1 MTKVQTW
8 LHAFDSK
15 QCFEWLFSIY
25 GEDEA
30 LLRERR
36 ARYVEALQVFANV
49 FGGDSEVV
57 IARAPGRINLMGRHV
72 DHRGGHVNPMALNV
86 ETLMVAQP
94 RDDDEVVAHNVE
106 GVFPPRR
113 FCIGEE
119 IPSNKIRDLSEWDA
133 WTMSKFRERQAAG
146 TDKDWVNYLKA
157 AAVYFQD
164 AVRDVGNGLRAVP
177 CAEERHGVRSLR
189 GMNVMVDGNVPR
201 SAGLASSSALFIATA
216 EALLHLNGVAF
227 EPREFV
233 EHCGRG
239 EWYVGT
245 RGGSG
250 DHAAI
255 KFGRKGRVS
264 HIGFFPSTV
273 KHMPFP
279 SEYRVIIANS
289 REEAHKA
296 GGARNRFNQCVACYE
311 FGFMLI
317 QENFPEHAPKLERL
331 RDVNAE
337 RLGVS
342 ETEIDRILHSL
353 PERATRDELLKTLPE
368 SRHARLREIFAQHDE
383 PTDGYPIR
391 DVCIFGVTECHRS
404 RLCFDLLEHGDMKG
418 FGEFMNV
425 SHDGDRVA
433 FNDQCQ
439 MSNVQCPIYLRPGAY
454 ACSTP
459 MIDRMVDVA
468 LNVDGVMG
476 AQLSGAGLGGCIMI
490 LARREAVESVRV
502 TLEEKYYRPMQRE
515 PGVYVCVPVE
525 GSGVLTKPQT

>member
-8 LHAFDSK
+8 LRAFEGK
-15 QCFEWLFSIY
+15 QCFEWLSAIY

-36 ARYVEALQVFANV
+36 ARYLEALRAFAKV
-49 FGGDSEVV
+49 FGDDAAVV

-94 RDDDEVVAHNVE
+94 RDDDAIVAHNVE
-106 GVFPPRR
+106 GIFPPRH
-113 FCIGEE
+113 FCIREE
-119 IPSNKIRDLSEWDA
+119 VPSEKIRDLSEWDA

-164 AVRDVGNGLRAVP
+164 AVR
-177 CAEERHGVRSLR
+177 ETKFR
-189 GMNVMVDGNVPR
+189 GMNAMVDGNVPR
-201 SAGLASSSALFIATA
+201 SAGLASSSALFMATA
-216 EALLHLNGVAF
+216 EALLRLNGVAF

-239 EWYVGT
+239 EWFVGT

-255 KFGRKGRVS
+255 KFGRKGHVS

-273 KHMPFP
+273 KHVPFP

-296 GGARNRFNQCVACYE
+296 GGARNRFNQCIACYE

-337 RLGVS
+337 NLGVS
-342 ETEIDRILHSL
+342 ETEIDRLLDSL
-353 PERATRDELLKTLPE
+353 PERATRQELLKMLPE
-368 SRHARLREIFAQHDE
+368 SRHARLHEIFAQHDE
-383 PTDGYPIR
+383 PADGYPIR
-391 DVCIFGVTECHRS
+391 GVCVFGVAECHRS
-404 RLCFDLLEHGDMKG
+404 RLCVDLLERGDMEG
-418 FGEFMNV
+418 FGELMNV
-425 SHDGDRVA
+425 SHDGDRVTPRGRGLGVRV
-433 FNDQCQ
+433 NEPSTLHPQ
-439 MSNVQCPIYLRPGAY
+439 PLTLRPGAY

-459 MIDRMVDVA
+459 MIDRMVDIA
-468 LNVDGVMG
+468 LSVDGVLG

-490 LARREAVESVRV
+490 LARREAVEAVRV
-502 TLEEKYYRPMQRE
+502 ALEENYYRPLQRE

-525 GSGVLTKPQT
+525 GSGVLTHPA

>member
-8 LHAFDSK
+8 LRAFDGN
-15 QCFEWLFSIY
+15 QCLEWLASLY

-36 ARYVEALQVFANV
+36 AGYVAALRAFAHV
-49 FGGDSEVV
+49 FGDDAEVV

-86 ETLMVAQP
+86 ETLLVAQP
-94 RDDDEVVAHNVE
+94 RDDDEIVAHNVE
-106 GVFPPRR
+106 DAFPPRR
-113 FCIGEE
+113 FRIREE
-119 IPSNKIRDLSEWDA
+119 SPPTKIRDLSEWDA
-133 WTMSKFRERQAAG
+133 WTMAKFRERQAAG

-164 AVRDVGNGLRAVP
+164 AVRAMP
-177 CAEERHGVRSLR
+177 LR
-189 GMNVMVDGNVPR
+189 GMNAMVSGNVPR
-201 SAGLASSSALFIATA
+201 SAGLASSSALFMAMA
-216 EALLHLNGVAF
+216 EALLHLNGVTF
-227 EPREFV
+227 DPREFV

-239 EWYVGT
+239 EWFVGT

-255 KFGRKGRVS
+255 KFGRKGHVS

-273 KHMPFP
+273 RHVPFP
-279 SEYRVIIANS
+279 SAYRVIIANS

-311 FGFMLI
+311 FGLMLM
-317 QENFPEHAPKLERL
+317 QENFPEYAPQLERL

-342 ETEIDRILHSL
+342 EAEIDRILDSL
-353 PERATRDELLKTLPE
+353 PERATRDELMKMLPP

-383 PTDGYPIR
+383 PADGYPIR

-404 RLCFDLLEHGDMKG
+404 RLCFELLERGDLQG

-433 FNDQCQ
+433 PKTLER
-439 MSNVQCPIYLRPGAY
+439 SNVATLQRSNALALRPGAY

-459 MIDRMVDVA
+459 MIDRMVDIA
-468 LNVDGVMG
+468 LSVDGVLG

-490 LARREAVESVRV
+490 LARCEAVEAVR
-502 TLEEKYYRPMQRE
+502 TALEENYYRPLQRE

-525 GSGVLTKPQT
+525 GSGVLTPPA

>member
-8 LHAFDSK
+8 LHAFDDK
-15 QCFEWLFSIY
+15 RCFEWLSSIY

-36 ARYVEALQVFANV
+36 ARYVEALQAFAKV
-49 FGGDSEVV
+49 FGSDAEVV
-57 IARAPGRINLMGRHV
+57 IARAPGRINLMGRHI

-106 GVFPPRR
+106 SVFPPRR
-113 FCIGEE
+113 FRIGEE
-119 IPSNKIRDLSEWDA
+119 IPPTKIRDLSEWDA
-133 WTMSKFRERQAAG
+133 WTMGKFRERQAAG
-146 TDKDWVNYLKA
+146 TDKDWINYLKA

-164 AVRDVGNGLRAVP
+164 LVR
-177 CAEERHGVRSLR
+177 EEKTLR
-189 GMNVMVDGNVPR
+189 GLNVMVDGNVPR
-201 SAGLASSSALFIATA
+201 SAGLASSSALFMAAA
-216 EALLHLNGVAF
+216 EALLRVNRVTL
-227 EPREFV
+227 EPPEFV

-255 KFGRKGRVS
+255 KFGRRGCVS

-273 KHMPFP
+273 KHVPFP
-279 SEYRVIIANS
+279 SAYRVIIANS

-331 RDVNAE
+331 RDVNAGH
-337 RLGVS
+337 LGVS
-342 ETEIDRILHSL
+342 EAEIERMLDSL
-353 PERATRDELLKTLPE
+353 PERATRDELFRALPA
-368 SRHARLREIFAQHDE
+368 SHHARLREIFAQHDE
-383 PTDGYPIR
+383 PADGYPIR
-391 DVCIFGVTECHRS
+391 DVCLFGVAECHRS
-404 RLCFDLLEHGDMKG
+404 RLCFDLLERGDLQG
-418 FGEFMNV
+418 FGALMNV

-433 FNDQCQ
+433 FNDQYP
-439 MSNVQCPIYLRPGAY
+439 MRNVQRPTPLYLRPGAY

-459 MIDRMVDVA
+459 RIDRLVDIA
-468 LNVDGVMG
+468 LGVDGVMG

-502 TLEEKYYRPMQRE
+502 ALEEHYYRPLRRE

>member
-8 LHAFDSK
+8 LHAFDGT
-15 QCFEWLFSIY
+15 QCFEWLSSIY

-36 ARYVEALQVFANV
+36 ARYVEALRAFAKV
-49 FGGDSEVV
+49 FGGDAEVV

-94 RDDDEVVAHNVE
+94 RDDDEVAAHNVE

-113 FCIGEE
+113 FRIGGE
-119 IPSNKIRDLSEWDA
+119 IPSDKIRDLSEWDA
-133 WTMSKFRERQAAG
+133 WTMGKFRERQAAG

-164 AVRDVGNGLRAVP
+164 AVR
-177 CAEERHGVRSLR
+177 ETKFR
-189 GMNVMVDGNVPR
+189 GMNAMVDGNVPR

-216 EALLHLNGVAF
+216 EALLHLNGVVF

-255 KFGRKGRVS
+255 KFGRKGNIS

-273 KHMPFP
+273 RHVPFP

-342 ETEIDRILHSL
+342 ETEIDRILRSL

-383 PTDGYPIR
+383 LTDGYPIR

-404 RLCFDLLEHGDMKG
+404 RLCFDLLERADMKG

-433 FNDQCQ
+433 FNDQCP
-439 MSNVQCPIYLRPGAY
+439 MINVQRPTPIYLRPGAY

-459 MIDRMVDVA
+459 MIDRMVDIA
-468 LNVDGVMG
+468 LGVDGVMG

-502 TLEEKYYRPMQRE
+502 ALEEQYYRPLQRE
-515 PGVYVCVPVE
+515 LGVYVCVPVE

>member
-8 LHAFDSK
+8 LRAFESE
-15 QCFEWLFSIY
+15 QCFRWLSSIY
-25 GEDEA
+25 GEDEV

-36 ARYVEALQVFANV
+36 ARYVEALQAFAKA
-49 FGGDSEVV
+49 FGGDAEVV

-113 FCIGEE
+113 FRISEE
-119 IPSNKIRDLSEWDA
+119 IPPHKIRDLSEWDA

-164 AVRDVGNGLRAVP
+164 AVRDEG
-177 CAEERHGVRSLR
+177 ERHGVRSLR

-273 KHMPFP
+273 RHVPFP

-317 QENFPEHAPKLERL
+317 QENFPEYAPKLERL

-342 ETEIDRILHSL
+342 ETEIDRLLHSL
-353 PERATRDELLKTLPE
+353 PARATRDELLKTLPE

-383 PTDGYPIR
+383 PADGYPIR

-404 RLCFDLLEHGDMKG
+404 RLCFDQLERGDMKG

-425 SHDGDRVA
+425 SHDGDRVTPSTLKR
-433 FNDQCQ
+433 
-439 MSNVQCPIYLRPGAY
+439 SNVQTLKRSTPLVLRPGAY

-490 LARREAVESVRV
+490 LARREAVEAVRV
-502 TLEEKYYRPMQRE
+502 ALEENYYRPVRRE

-525 GSGVLTKPQT
+525 GSGVLMEPQT